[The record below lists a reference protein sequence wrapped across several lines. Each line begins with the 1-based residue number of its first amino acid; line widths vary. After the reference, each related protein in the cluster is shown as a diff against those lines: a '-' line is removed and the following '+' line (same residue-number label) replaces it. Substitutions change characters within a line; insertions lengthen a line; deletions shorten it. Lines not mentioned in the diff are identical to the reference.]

1 MYEERKTI
9 IRKAEQILRSE
20 WNELD
25 DSVKMEFVDQ
35 EILVSANNAASRLT
49 DTIKER
55 SVARIKVLIQMKE
68 EIFHN
73 G

>member
-25 DSVKMEFVDQ
+25 DRVKMEFVDQ

-55 SVARIKVLIQMKE
+55 SITRIKVLIQMKE